1 MTAVVGPMTTPFVH
15 HLALC
20 ESEDVGAGTRIWA
33 FAQVMKGARIGR
45 DCNIGGHA
53 FVETGAAIGDRVTV
67 KNGVMVWNGVTIE
80 DDVFLGP
87 GVVFTNDRYP
97 RSPRM
102 AGVPAV
108 ARRYEDESQW
118 LVKAHVERGASI
130 GAGAVVGPGVRVGAF
145 ALIAAGAVV
154 TRDVTSHR
162 LVAGVPARDIG
173 WVCFCGRGMNQA
185 PISGSICSHGPDMSR
200 TPDIG

>member
-1 MTAVVGPMTTPFVH
+1 MTTPFVH
-15 HLALC
+15 RLALC

-102 AGVPAV
+102 AGVPVV
-108 ARRYEDESQW
+108 ARRYEDESRW

-130 GAGAVVGPGVRVGAF
+130 GAGAVIGPGVRVGAF
-145 ALIAAGAVV
+145 ALVAAGAVV
-154 TRDVTSHR
+154 TRDVAPHQ
-162 LVAGVPARDIG
+162 LVVGVPARDTG
-173 WVCFCGRGMNQA
+173 WVCFCGRGLDRA
-185 PISGSICSHGPDMSR
+185 PTAGGTCQHGADMSR
-200 TPDIG
+200 KPDID